1 MNLFTTCMY
10 DKKHPTGFSYLFI
23 CFPAWFFIE
32 TFLHNLHIL
41 QFFLLL
47 FMTLFTYMYPVC
59 ITKKP
64 TEQVSHIYLFVFQ
77 DGSYLAEFLIKKGY
91 EVLFNLQDVGCILY

>member
-47 FMTLFTYMYPVC
+47 FMTLFTYMYV
-59 ITKKP
+59 
-64 TEQVSHIYLFVFQ
+64 
-77 DGSYLAEFLIKKGY
+77 
-91 EVLFNLQDVGCILY
+91 